1 MQFCDI
7 EKESQEKAE
16 KKTQD
21 PPSQTEGG
29 APSVWMRGIF
39 AEQFMIADRLR
50 EKKESKS
57 RPGHPSSLHLKLALN
72 PAPCKSKGPAP

>member
-29 APSVWMRGIF
+29 ARSVWMRGIF

-57 RPGHPSSLHLKLALN
+57 RPGHPSHRFGASFEQWQRRE
-72 PAPCKSKGPAP
+72 